1 MSAIYLL
8 IAASLPI
15 ALGFLIVFLRASR
28 AGQFDDTH
36 TPPMRML
43 HDDEPLLRQTHTPSD
58 NTL

>member
-8 IAASLPI
+8 IGASLPI

-43 HDDEPLLRQTHTPSD
+43 HDDDQPYGKPHTPSD
-58 NTL
+58 YTL

>member
-8 IAASLPI
+8 IGASLPI

-43 HDDEPLLRQTHTPSD
+43 HDDEPLLNQTHTPSD
-58 NTL
+58 HTL